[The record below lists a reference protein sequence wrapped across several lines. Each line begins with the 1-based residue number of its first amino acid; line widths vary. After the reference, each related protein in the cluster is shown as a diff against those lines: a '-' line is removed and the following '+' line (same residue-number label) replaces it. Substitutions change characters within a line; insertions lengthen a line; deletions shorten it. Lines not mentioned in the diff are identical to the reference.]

1 MPTKFHFL
9 LGKQAVSL
17 PDSWQGK
24 PLTPNNTSSLP
35 GCTGWR
41 IEVGA
46 ASQGPGEEV
55 QGELL
60 IPIPIL
66 GGASGSWSPCPPRA
80 GAVSMIHWSSCQP
93 QVSAAD
99 LLCAG
104 SIKMNKVGP
113 LLWGLCMRTDLP
125 PCGMREHRAEYR
137 GKNTKARAA
146 ESRRAP
152 QRRNHRA
159 IQAPGTL
166 SNRPVSTSKVWLL

>member
-1 MPTKFHFL
+1 MARKAPDAKQHFISAWMYRL
-9 LGKQAVSL
+9 EDRGGGCRPGAWGGGPGGAPDSHSNPGWSLRQLESL
-17 PDSWQGK
+17 PTEGGRCFHDS
-24 PLTPNNTSSLP
+24 
-35 GCTGWR
+35 R
-41 IEVGA
+41 
-46 ASQGPGEEV
+46 
-55 QGELL
+55 
-60 IPIPIL
+60 
-66 GGASGSWSPCPPRA
+66 
-80 GAVSMIHWSSCQP
+80 SSCQP

-137 GKNTKARAA
+137 GKNTEARAA
-146 ESRRAP
+146 ESRRTP
-152 QRRNHRA
+152 QRKNHRA